1 MSVPLRRFL
10 GPLPIASTGL
20 VLFIPTS
27 WAGQSGW
34 NSTGGYRQSKG
45 PKSESAANVVLLGAV
60 AGFSVLPVRRK

>member
-34 NSTGGYRQSKG
+34 NSTVGGTGNRKG
-45 PKSESAANVVLLGAV
+45 QRAKALPTSSCSA
-60 AGFSVLPVRRK
+60 R